1 MKNNMQK
8 DKLDIS
14 ILKYPLRE
22 NMYLDKK
29 AINYKIIMYL
39 KITKAKRVKKIQ
51 LKM

>member
-14 ILKYPLRE
+14 ILKIPIKRKYVF
-22 NMYLDKK
+22 DK

-39 KITKAKRVKKIQ
+39 KITKAKE
-51 LKM
+51 